1 MSGSGVNLHSGDIF
15 NVQMSYDG
23 TALVMQIT
31 DTVTQATFQTS
42 WSVDIPSIV
51 GGTNAYLGFT
61 AATGGAA
68 ATQEILNWTYIPGS
82 EGQDDFL
89 KSPKSYSRGPDLH

>member
-1 MSGSGVNLHSGDIF
+1 
-15 NVQMSYDG
+15 MSYDG